1 VTSVAHTGI
10 FERTIHET
18 VARVLLAIVWTCCV
32 PTLVQGQEAD
42 RIVATEVD
50 GTLLRVRLA
59 SGKELSGVDLVGA
72 TLSLALPGASARP
85 LVRVVSITLDPNDP
99 GREVHLYRMASVDP
113 RTGHAE
119 ELCGEDAQGDRWAFP
134 VQGQWDDEGNRLP
147 GGGFTLVCSDG
158 AVGKCVRF
166 GYKPWK
172 THPDGTRLAD
182 YHQAC
187 VRLVRADYCGGR
199 GTTRDGMLI
208 DLYDRLG
215 IQQPAPNP
223 EDQGLRFEAAW
234 SPAGAVCVAHTRV
247 PENITLEQLA
257 TECPRLA
264 GHLGAQACTSPED
277 GIYDGEA
284 LLYNLS
290 R

>member
-1 VTSVAHTGI
+1 MAWGARTGI
-10 FERTIHET
+10 FNRTIYKTGAH
-18 VARVLLAIVWTCCV
+18 VILGILLNCGAL
-32 PTLVQGQEAD
+32 TLVQGQARD

-50 GTLLRVRLA
+50 GTLLKVRLA
-59 SGKELSGVDLVGA
+59 SGKELAGADLVGA
-72 TLSLALPGASARP
+72 TLSLATPGAFARQS
-85 LVRVVSITLDPNDP
+85 VRIVSITVDPHDP
-99 GREVHLYRMASVDP
+99 GRDIHLYRMTSVDP

-119 ELCGEDAQGDRWAFP
+119 ELCGADAQGERWAFP
-134 VQGQWDDEGNRLP
+134 LQGQWDDEGNRLP

-172 THPDGTRLAD
+172 THTDGTSLAD

-208 DLYDRLG
+208 DVYDRLG
-215 IQQPAPNP
+215 IQQPAPHP
-223 EDQGLRFEAAW
+223 EVQGLRFEAAW
-234 SPAGAVCVAHTRV
+234 TPAGAVCVAHTRV

-257 TECPRLA
+257 GECPRLA
-264 GHLGAQACTSPED
+264 GHLGEQACTAPKD
-277 GIYDGEA
+277 GIYAGEA
-284 LLYNLS
+284 LMYNLS